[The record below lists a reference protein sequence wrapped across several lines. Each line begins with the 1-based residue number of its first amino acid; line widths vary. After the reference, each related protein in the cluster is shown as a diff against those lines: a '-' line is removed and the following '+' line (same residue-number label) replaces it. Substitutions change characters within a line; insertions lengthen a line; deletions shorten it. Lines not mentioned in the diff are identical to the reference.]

1 MTPEKWSAVEEIYLA
16 ALERDAAA
24 RAGFLQEACGADAE
38 LRREVE
44 TLLEYQPRAEGF
56 LESAVPSGLG
66 EAPRTGRLTGRLL
79 GSYDVQSLIAAGG
92 MGEVY
97 RAFDTRLHRAVA
109 IKVLPEHLSEHPE
122 RRERFKREAML
133 ISSLNHPHI
142 CSLFHVGTHEGLD
155 YLVMEFIDGE
165 TLQARLARR
174 PMRWAEAVRRLI
186 EIADALDAAHRQGI
200 VHRDLKPA
208 NVMLTKSGAKVLD
221 FGLAARR
228 APLPGPIP
236 DLALSGDTDLTVEGR
251 LMGTVPYMPPERLQ
265 GRSTDARTD
274 IFAFGALAYEMI
286 AGKAPFRAESQAD
299 LIGAILK
306 DEPEPI
312 AASVPDVPPLLA
324 RIVARCL
331 AKDPAER
338 WQTAADLLFELRALD
353 ESAGVLGSGSAPRHR
368 SRGVERTLWL
378 AALATSLLFA
388 LSPWVR
394 NARPV
399 DAPPAAATR
408 FSIPAPEGTSFVSEF
423 DVPFTLSPDGRWLAY
438 VAAAAD
444 GTRHL
449 WVRAMDSEQQ
459 VLLTGTE
466 GAASPFWSPDSEWV
480 GFFAAGTLKKVRVTS
495 PIVQVIASPATTMA
509 GAAWSRNDV
518 IVFPGPGGLRRVSAN
533 GGPISSVSRDKY
545 LHLWPQF
552 LDDGEHYIYS
562 SFTPRRLLLGSL
574 SGAPPR
580 TLMTFPVNVS
590 GLAYVSGFILFVQDG
605 VLLARAFDSDRFKF
619 TGDARQLVDGIP
631 VTGPGRA
638 PFTASRSGV
647 LAFSTDPMGTPA
659 VLRWVGRNGDVSAAI
674 VAPAKYFGFSLS
686 PDNRTLAFS
695 RVGSNGGP
703 DLWVRNIDTGSET
716 QLTFDGVA
724 FTPRW
729 SPDGSR
735 ILFTG
740 IAERPPPMLFI
751 KDLGRTAAAQ
761 PLGRADGPRFAASWS
776 RSHLVSVRVGGDL
789 LAAGPGEGNDLFAQ
803 QVGDGDPQPLPINT
817 DANESEGSLS
827 PNAEWIAYTTDQ
839 SGRDEVWVASFPS
852 GTLRRR
858 VSVGG
863 GVSPQWCGPRE
874 LVYLTGDQQL
884 VAVSLQDSNQRIDV
898 RDHRP
903 LFRYSD
909 LARVDRT
916 LVPTANAYAA
926 TADCGRFLLATNPPD
941 PRSPPITVIVNWP
954 VLLER

>member
-1 MTPEKWSAVEEIYLA
+1 M
-16 ALERDAAA
+16 
-24 RAGFLQEACGADAE
+24 
-38 LRREVE
+38 
-44 TLLEYQPRAEGF
+44 
-56 LESAVPSGLG
+56 PSGAG
-66 EAPRTGRLTGRLL
+66 EAPKTGRLTGRLL
-79 GSYDVQSLIAAGG
+79 GSYEVQSLIAAGG

-109 IKVLPEHLSEHPE
+109 IKVLPEHLSDHPE
-122 RRERFKREAML
+122 RRERFKREATL

-155 YLVMEFIDGE
+155 YLVMELIDGE

-174 PMRWAEAVRRLI
+174 PMRAAEAVRRLI

-228 APLPGPIP
+228 APRPGPIL
-236 DLALSGDTDLTVEGR
+236 DLASSGGTDLTVEGR
-251 LMGTVPYMPPERLQ
+251 IMGTVPYMPPERLQ

-324 RIVARCL
+324 RTVARCL

-353 ESAGVLGSGSAPRHR
+353 ESAGVPGSGSTPRHG
-368 SRGVERTLWL
+368 SRRVERTLWL
-378 AALATSLLFA
+378 AALAASLLFGVSQW
-388 LSPWVR
+388 LRDTSPG
-394 NARPV
+394 

-408 FSIPAPEGTSFVSEF
+408 FSIPAPEGTTFPSEF

-438 VAAAAD
+438 VAAAGD
-444 GTRHL
+444 GIRHL

-480 GFFAAGTLKKVRVTS
+480 GFFAARTLKKVRVTS

-533 GGPISSVSRDKY
+533 GGAISPVSRGTY
-545 LHLWPQF
+545 SHLWPQF

-562 SFTPRRLLLGSL
+562 SFTPRSLLLGSL
-574 SGAPPR
+574 TGAPPR

-605 VLLARAFDSDRFKF
+605 VLFARAFDRDRMEF
-619 TGDARQLVDGIP
+619 TGDARRLVDGIP
-631 VTGPGRA
+631 VMGPGRA
-638 PFTASRSGV
+638 PFTASPAGV

-659 VLRWVGRNGDVSAAI
+659 VLRWVARNGDVSPAI

-686 PDNRTLAFS
+686 PDSRTLAFS

-703 DLWVRNIDTGSET
+703 DLWVRNLDTGNET

-724 FTPRW
+724 LTPRW

-751 KDLGRTAAAQ
+751 KDLGQTGAAQ
-761 PLGRADGPRFAASWS
+761 PLGPAAGARFSASWS
-776 RSHLVSVRVGGDL
+776 RSHLVSVRVGGDTGDDFL
-789 LAAGPGEGNDLFAQ
+789 PRRWGNAIHNACPSTPMPTSPTAASRLTPSGSPTPRIRAAATKCGWPAFRQGHLAVACRLAAASHRSGAVSVSSSTSRTISNLLPCRSRTRTSVSKCVTTGRCSGTAIWRGSIGHSLRLPTPMPRRPIAGASSWRRDRLTL
-803 QVGDGDPQPLPINT
+803 GRPQ
-817 DANESEGSLS
+817 SLS
-827 PNAEWIAYTTDQ
+827 
-839 SGRDEVWVASFPS
+839 
-852 GTLRRR
+852 
-858 VSVGG
+858 
-863 GVSPQWCGPRE
+863 
-874 LVYLTGDQQL
+874 
-884 VAVSLQDSNQRIDV
+884 
-898 RDHRP
+898 
-903 LFRYSD
+903 
-909 LARVDRT
+909 
-916 LVPTANAYAA
+916 
-926 TADCGRFLLATNPPD
+926 
-941 PRSPPITVIVNWP
+941 
-954 VLLER
+954 